1 MKAYAIVRRNK
12 YNPGLQ
18 SWIDVYRTKKSATES
33 YRHMIK
39 ALKNDPT
46 RIVRKADSVWEVF
59 PEIQH
64 IITITD
70 ARTYALGVDKIDIP
84 EDFPHNWIK

>member
-18 SWIDVYRTKKSATES
+18 SWVDVYRTKKDATKS

-39 ALKNDPT
+39 ALKNDPNK
-46 RIVRKADSVWEVF
+46 IVRKADSVWEVF

-64 IITITD
+64 IITG
-70 ARTYALGVDKIDIP
+70 AWTYMLGVDKIDIP
-84 EDFPHNWIK
+84 ENFPWIK